1 MHHLS
6 TPLLVFALFYVL
18 YLPPVP
24 TSPPSAG
31 GGGAQDILP
40 KCVCLCVRAEA
51 PRCLKHQTDLS
62 IWSPPSAIKTGIV
75 YTGGREVSSSLCLSV
90 TLSLSLPR
98 LFYTQTV
105 CTDVQL
111 SRDPEC
117 PLQRHLS
124 ECGVS
129 GIIRSAV
136 TDDAE
141 EQGQRWLRWH
151 VKSST
156 ASGVTLILISHSAP
170 LNLAFA
176 I

>member
-6 TPLLVFALFYVL
+6 TPLFVFSFFYVL

-31 GGGAQDILP
+31 GWGRGGHKIYYQSVFV
-40 KCVCLCVRAEA
+40 CVCVLM
-51 PRCLKHQTDLS
+51 PRGVSNTKRTSLSDLPHLLS
-62 IWSPPSAIKTGIV
+62 RQVLSPP
-75 YTGGREVSSSLCLSV
+75 GGEVSSSLCLSV

-105 CTDVQL
+105 CTDVPL
-111 SRDPEC
+111 SPDPEC
-117 PLQRHLS
+117 PLQRRLS
-124 ECGVS
+124 GRGVS
-129 GIIRSAV
+129 GIIHSAV

-141 EQGQRWLRWH
+141 EQGQRWLCCH

-156 ASGVTLILISHSAP
+156 AFGVTLFSFLILHH
-170 LNLAFA
+170 
-176 I
+176 